1 MMFFVNQKIAGQ
13 FQKALITGVLCFAPI
28 VFAHAQEPVST
39 AEQIIA
45 DIFEQYAEES
55 EDDIVYDD
63 FYEELLFFYQYPVQL
78 NTATREELER
88 LPFLSAVQ
96 VENILAYRY
105 YYGNIHTIY
114 ELQLIEGLD
123 MTDIRRMLPFVSI
136 EQKQGGGQK
145 WYWREMLRF
154 GKNEILARF
163 DNGLEQK
170 KGYLKDEDG
179 AKKYVGNGLYHS
191 LKYKYSYKN
200 NLQAGITAEKDAGEQ
215 FWGNEQK
222 GYDFFSGYVQINNV
236 GRIKTAVLGDFR
248 ASFGQGLVLRSD
260 FSMGKS
266 AYVLNVLPR
275 NAGLKKYSSTNE
287 ADYFRG
293 VGATINIGKID
304 LTAFYSNK
312 MIDGDTVGGMF
323 SSIYKTGLHRT
334 ESELDKKHTV
344 NHQLAGRNLTF
355 TQNNCQIGATL
366 VHTLL
371 NHRLEPDKS
380 PYNQFYF
387 SGNKQTTGGIHYR
400 LRWHKLN
407 FFGESAMT
415 TDFAFA
421 TINGALYSPIS
432 RLSLVAVYRY
442 YAAGYD
448 TFYANSLSET
458 SRINNEQGFYFGSE
472 IRPFRYWKIS
482 FYADSFYFPWI
493 KYGIDTPSS
502 GGDFLLQADYSPKRD
517 LNMFWRFRYKS
528 KMQNVSGAET
538 ILPSIAPNEK
548 LSLRYNL
555 NYTYRRFSFKN
566 IIEGNVVKKA
576 GNNHWTY
583 GVNAIQDIS
592 YSFAEIPL
600 RIDFSFRFFDAE
612 NYDNRIYAYEKD
624 ILYAFSIPVYYGIGN
639 RYYLNIRYELNKNI
653 SFWLKIAQ
661 AAYAD
666 DRDVIGSGNEQI
678 QGNRKTDIR
687 FLLRWKL

>member
-1 MMFFVNQKIAGQ
+1 MFPVNLTYTRWL
-13 FQKALITGVLCFAPI
+13 QKALIAGVFCFVPI
-28 VFAHAQEPVST
+28 ALADAQEPVST

-45 DIFEQYAEES
+45 DMFEQYAEES
-55 EDDIVYDD
+55 EEEVDYED
-63 FYEELLFFYQYPVQL
+63 FYSELLFFYQYPIQL

-105 YYGNIHTIY
+105 YYGNIQTIY

-123 MTDIRRMLPFVSI
+123 MTDIRRLLPFTDI
-136 EQKQGGGQK
+136 EQKQAGEQK
-145 WYWREMLRF
+145 WYWREMLMY
-154 GKNEILARF
+154 GKNEVLARF
-163 DNGLEQK
+163 DNSMERK
-170 KGYLKDEDG
+170 KGYLKDASG
-179 AKKYVGNGLYHS
+179 AKAYSGNSLYHS
-191 LKYKYSYKN
+191 LKYKYGYKN
-200 NLQAGITAEKDAGEQ
+200 YLQAGLTAEKDAGEP
-215 FWGNEQK
+215 FWSSERK
-222 GYDFFSGYVQINNV
+222 GYDFLSGYVRINNV
-236 GRIKTAVLGDFR
+236 GRVKTVVLGDFR
-248 ASFGQGLVLRSD
+248 ASFGQGLTLRSD
-260 FSMGKS
+260 FVMGKS

-275 NAGLKKYSSTNE
+275 NAGLKKYGSTGE

-293 VGATINIGKID
+293 AGVTVSLGKME

-312 MIDGDTVGGMF
+312 MIDGDTADGKF
-323 SSIYKTGLHRT
+323 PSIYKTGLHRT
-334 ESELDKKHTV
+334 ESELNKKQTV
-344 NHQLAGRNLTF
+344 NHQLAGGNLTF
-355 TQNNCQIGATL
+355 TQNKFQIGATL
-366 VHTLL
+366 VHTRL
-371 NHRLEPDKS
+371 NHRLTPDGS
-380 PYNQFYF
+380 PYNRFYF
-387 SGNKQTTGGIHYR
+387 SGNRQTTGGIHYR
-400 LRWHKLN
+400 LRLHKLN
-407 FFGESAMT
+407 FFGESAVT
-415 TDFAFA
+415 ADGAFA
-421 TINGALYSPIS
+421 TVNGALYSPIS

-442 YAAGYD
+442 YAVGYD
-448 TFYANSLSET
+448 TFYAKSLSET
-458 SRINNEQGFYFGSE
+458 SRINNERGVYLGSE
-472 IRPFRYWKIS
+472 IRPFRYWKFS

-493 KYGIDTPSS
+493 KYGIDAPSS
-502 GGDFLLQADYSPKRD
+502 GNDVLLQADYAPKRD

-555 NYTYRRFSFKN
+555 NYTYHRFGFKN
-566 IIEGNVVKKA
+566 IVEGNVVKKA
-576 GNNHWTY
+576 GNGRWTY

-600 RIDFSFRFFDAE
+600 KMDFSFRVFDAE

-639 RYYLNIRYELNKNI
+639 RYYLTVRYEPNENI
-653 SFWLKIAQ
+653 SFWFKIAQ
-661 AAYAD
+661 TVYAD